1 MTLGKRIQAARR
13 NKRMTQKQ
21 LAESMGVV
29 TGTIQQY
36 ELDKRQP
43 RIDQI
48 KKIAAALGVSVPYLI
63 GYEEELQ
70 KITETVEQVQRQYND
85 IIQPEKERIERALK
99 PIQDQLAAAGL
110 GGVATKK
117 PDDGK
122 NASESDYTESEAE
135 VKERVDTLTKA
146 FESCGYIAPGGDLTD
161 EQLRFCMALVDFL
174 DKYFGG

>member
-1 MTLGKRIQAARR
+1 MSFSQRLHILMDDKGITAYRLSKELGVHQ
-13 NKRMTQKQ
+13 T
-21 LAESMGVV
+21 
-29 TGTIQQY
+29 TISNWLRGKTVPNITY
-36 ELDKRQP
+36 L
-43 RIDQI
+43 
-48 KKIAAALGVSVPYLI
+48 KKIADALGVSLSHLI

-70 KITETVEQVQRQYND
+70 KITDEIEHTQRQYND

-99 PIQDQLAAAGL
+99 PIQDQFVATGL

-117 PDDGK
+117 SDDRK

-135 VKERVDTLTKA
+135 IKGRAEVLRSA

>member
-1 MTLGKRIQAARR
+1 MDISSRLRDVRKDKRLSQMEVA
-13 NKRMTQKQ
+13 QKANIAVNS
-21 LAESMGVV
+21 LRLYESG
-29 TGTIQQY
+29 
-36 ELDKRQP
+36 KRQP
-43 RIDQI
+43 RMDQLL
-48 KKIAAALGVSVPYLI
+48 KIAAALNVSVPYLI

-117 PDDGK
+117 SDDRK
-122 NASESDYTESEAE
+122 NASESDYTETEAE
-135 VKERVDTLTKA
+135 VKERVDALTKA

>member
-1 MTLGKRIQAARR
+1 MSFSQRLHILMDDKGITAYRLSKELGVHQ
-13 NKRMTQKQ
+13 T
-21 LAESMGVV
+21 
-29 TGTIQQY
+29 TISNWLRGKTVPNITY
-36 ELDKRQP
+36 L
-43 RIDQI
+43 
-48 KKIAAALGVSVPYLI
+48 KKIADALGVSLSHLI